1 MKNNLTAR
9 PTETWPRILRSAIA
23 RSRGRRHGAL
33 LLVLAA
39 GMGFTSVYAQD
50 ETDGRADATA
60 RPARERV
67 NGTLVLSL
75 EHCLELA
82 LGANLDIQSARLQPM
97 ARGEDFFIAGETFQ
111 TRVFADGEIQ
121 DSERRTANTQ
131 VGADIF
137 EETQETI
144 VAGLSRRWPLGT
156 RTDLVWAY
164 NRREDNSEFR
174 TLNPAHESSL
184 RLDLVQ
190 PILGGFG
197 LAVNRAD
204 LERAIADREIA
215 NREFEILLEGE
226 LLSTYES
233 YWWLVLASASL
244 DLEKASLSLADEQVA
259 LTKERLEAGVAAHL
273 ELVSAGASQARQR
286 EAVITAENVYRK
298 ASDQLLLKIR
308 PATSAGA
315 SDLSVIPSTQ
325 PESGDAL
332 PTVPRVESALRLAL
346 AQRPEL
352 GLEQARIGR
361 VDIDVLEARSER
373 LPSLDLRGSAGF
385 SGLADGASGAVS
397 DVTDGKF
404 LDWRVGAT
412 LSFFFNGKS
421 RSARWR
427 QAVLEKKSAV
437 LKRDLA
443 AAVIYVEVR
452 AACFDLQTALQ
463 RLAAT
468 ERTMALSK
476 EQHEGELDR
485 LKVGRSTLF
494 QTDTFRRDLLEAER
508 NHLRSRI
515 DVFLAQALLDAAQ
528 GQFAK
533 SIIRSI
539 EEFPRNSGE
548 APYGNGE
555 SE

>member
-1 MKNNLTAR
+1 M
-9 PTETWPRILRSAIA
+9 RSAIA